1 MELLL
6 IAAAIALAR
15 WVASTFSA
23 EEVPPPPVPAAPTP
37 PRVRRRRTV
46 PTLPAAFADTPATP
60 PAVPVEVRS
69 LRVVTPPRPTPRF
82 RVAAQFK
89 GSAALRQAMIARE
102 VLGPPVSMRGR

>member
-37 PRVRRRRTV
+37 PRVRRRRPTSALPV
-46 PTLPAAFADTPATP
+46 PFAVTPVTP
-60 PAVPVEVRS
+60 PVIPVETRP
-69 LRVVTPPRPTPRF
+69 LRVVAPRPTPRF
-82 RVAAQFK
+82 RVVAQFK
-89 GSAALRQAMIARE
+89 GSAALRQAIIARE

>member
-23 EEVPPPPVPAAPTP
+23 EEVPPPPVPAAPVP
-37 PRVRRRRTV
+37 PRVRRRRLV
-46 PTLPAAFADTPATP
+46 SS
-60 PAVPVEVRS
+60 VPVPFEVTP
-69 LRVVTPPRPTPRF
+69 VTPPVIPVETRPVRVVVPPRPSS
-82 RVAAQFK
+82 RSGVAAAFK
-89 GSAALRQAMIARE
+89 GSAALRQAIIARE

>member
-37 PRVRRRRTV
+37 LRVRRRRPV
-46 PTLPAAFADTPATP
+46 SS
-60 PAVPVEVRS
+60 VPVPFAVTPIPPPVIPVETRP
-69 LRVVTPPRPTPRF
+69 LRVVAPRPTLRF
-82 RVAAQFK
+82 RVVAQFK
-89 GSAALRQAMIARE
+89 GSAALRQAIIARE